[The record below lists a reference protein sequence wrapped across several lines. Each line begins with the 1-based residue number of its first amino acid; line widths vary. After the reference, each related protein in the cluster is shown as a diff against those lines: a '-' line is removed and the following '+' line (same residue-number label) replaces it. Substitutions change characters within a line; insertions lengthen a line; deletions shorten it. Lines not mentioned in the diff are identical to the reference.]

1 MNSPDA
7 CATVAQVSSDWHHL
21 IEAAAALAVVAG
33 LILALNWGHWTRYG
47 CALIATAILV
57 PGAAA
62 FMSVALYLAAAD
74 DSFNWWLNSSGTRAW
89 ISGTIIAL
97 LAWLLGARVAKSV
110 AGAATANQPEY
121 ARLQE
126 ILLSLDTRIAH
137 APVSG
142 VDPDDRKTFHAE
154 AHEQVKAAEAEL
166 AHGAVASTKWT
177 SGAGYVETQMRLHRA
192 EEALIRFD
200 SVGTVIAGAQLDDS
214 RLDGSR
220 IAQSRKLLDLVAAAV
235 TKLQANPA
243 DPIARASLA
252 RVRRTINEFR
262 DDRRLALVRQKGM
275 VAATAILMAATA
287 YSLLGIAMIWG
298 VGRAQIAAA
307 AAFYLVGA
315 TVGVFAQLQALSSST
330 VLEEDYGLRRVRLYQ
345 TPLFCGVAAVGG
357 VVVTAMLLA
366 LTPVPTGSNQ
376 EKKAAQPPP
385 LERIFDL
392 ENYPVNILIAAI
404 FGLTPSLLISRLHA
418 AGEQYKQDLKSTE
431 AGEHPP
437 PS

>member
-1 MNSPDA
+1 
-7 CATVAQVSSDWHHL
+7 VQVSANWQHL
-21 IEAAAALAVVAG
+21 IEAAAAFAVVGA

-62 FMSVALYLAAAD
+62 FLSIAFYLAAED
-74 DSFNWWLNSSGTRAW
+74 DSFNWWLNSSGTRAYVT
-89 ISGTIIAL
+89 GTLVAL
-97 LAWLLGARVAKSV
+97 TAWLVGARVAKGV
-110 AGAATANQPEY
+110 AAASTANQPEY

-126 ILLSLDTRIAH
+126 MLLSLETRVAH
-137 APVSG
+137 APAAG
-142 VDPDDRKTFHAE
+142 PDPDERKASHEE
-154 AHEQVKAAEAEL
+154 AHKQLQAAAAAL

-177 SGAGYVETQMRLHRA
+177 TGAGYVETLARLHRA
-192 EEALIRFD
+192 DEALIRFD
-200 SVGTVIAGAQLDDS
+200 SVATVIAAAQLDDS

-220 IAQSRKLLDLVAAAV
+220 VAQSRKLLDLVGSAV
-235 TKLQANPA
+235 AQLKANPWDA
-243 DPIARASLA
+243 PARASLA
-252 RVRRTINEFR
+252 RVRRTLNEFR
-262 DDRRLALVRQKGM
+262 DDRRLALVRQKGT
-275 VAATAILMAATA
+275 VAATAILMATTA

-315 TVGVFAQLQALSSST
+315 TVGVFAQLQSLSTTT

-366 LTPVPTGSNQ
+366 LTPVATGSG
-376 EKKAAQPPP
+376 EKKAQQPPP
-385 LERIFDL
+385 LSKIFDL
-392 ENYPVNILIAAI
+392 ENYPVNILIAAV
-404 FGLTPSLLISRLHA
+404 FGLTPSLLINRLHA
-418 AGEQYKQDLKSTE
+418 ASEQYKQDLKSTD
-431 AGEHPP
+431 AAEHPP